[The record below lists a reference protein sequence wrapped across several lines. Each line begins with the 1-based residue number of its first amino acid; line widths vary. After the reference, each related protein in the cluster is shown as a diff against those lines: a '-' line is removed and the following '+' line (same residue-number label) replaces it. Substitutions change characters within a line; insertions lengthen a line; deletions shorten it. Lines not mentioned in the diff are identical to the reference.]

1 MFVVQ
6 GCQQT
11 SVTGNG
17 TVRPGTIVQ
26 KKKTL
31 LEALKWNNIN
41 SKDKRG
47 K

>member
-17 TVRPGTIVQ
+17 TVGPGTIVQ
-26 KKKTL
+26 KKNTVRSF
-31 LEALKWNNIN
+31 EVE
-41 SKDKRG
+41 
-47 K
+47 

>member
-6 GCQQT
+6 GCQQN
-11 SVTGNG
+11 VCNG
-17 TVRPGTIVQ
+17 TVRPGTIVP

-31 LEALKWNNIN
+31 LEALKRNNIN
-41 SKDKRG
+41 CKDKRG